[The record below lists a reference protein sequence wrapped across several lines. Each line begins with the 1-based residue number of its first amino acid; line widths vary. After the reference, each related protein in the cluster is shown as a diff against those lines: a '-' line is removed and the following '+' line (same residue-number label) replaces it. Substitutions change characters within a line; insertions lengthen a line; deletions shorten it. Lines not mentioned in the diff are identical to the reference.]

1 MCGNHHGKQYVPSWL
16 SSSEWHGK
24 WYHKMSFLSL
34 YPDAPWC
41 CNIYPHLHQTWP
53 SFVGKYS
60 STMEYLGYVYH
71 VPLNLPFMIFPWYF
85 HDISMIFPW
94 YFHFMI
100 SFLSFLSQNTH
111 GFSMKYPQLRHGQ
124 NRGISWWSPGYWRTK
139 TIPVLQGEDLE
150 KMRQARR
157 KREGKARE
165 QNGEGNRL
173 VTWKYSYGTLE
184 DTGRF

>member
-1 MCGNHHGKQYVPSWL
+1 MGMMKTITQNFTRPRGRQKGVRCEWGGDRFWTYFYCL
-16 SSSEWHGK
+16 S
-24 WYHKMSFLSL
+24 
-34 YPDAPWC
+34 
-41 CNIYPHLHQTWP
+41 
-53 SFVGKYS
+53 
-60 STMEYLGYVYH
+60 
-71 VPLNLPFMIFPWYF
+71 MIFPWYF